1 MDRVG
6 AVTVHIKVATII
18 NWRCVQLVDGNGTRS
33 VKLLIT
39 RETKAAERF
48 SFHVVWFLCG
58 NLITNF
64 FSGKKSPTTEGE
76 VFEFKCSTGLLFDIT
91 RQICDFKAKVDNCD
105 INSGETPHTRAHA
118 RICSLIY
125 KATV

>member
-39 RETKAAERF
+39 RETFQAAEGCFISSR
-48 SFHVVWFLCG
+48 VV
-58 NLITNF
+58 
-64 FSGKKSPTTEGE
+64 
-76 VFEFKCSTGLLFDIT
+76 
-91 RQICDFKAKVDNCD
+91 
-105 INSGETPHTRAHA
+105 
-118 RICSLIY
+118 SLR
-125 KATV
+125 